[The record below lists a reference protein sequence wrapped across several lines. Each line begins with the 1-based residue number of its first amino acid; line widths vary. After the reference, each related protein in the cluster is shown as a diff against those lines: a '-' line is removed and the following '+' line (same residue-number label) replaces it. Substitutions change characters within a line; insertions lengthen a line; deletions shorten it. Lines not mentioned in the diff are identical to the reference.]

1 MVLVFIQDLVLL
13 VHLQFFQQLHQQVVV
28 KVSEMELEILEVQ
41 VQVVALKVE
50 DLTQGEQVIL
60 HQSVLLK
67 EIMVEMD
74 IQVMELEVVVLL
86 EEWEVMDLDLQQVQV
101 V

>member
-1 MVLVFIQDLVLL
+1 VVVLVFIQDLVLL
-13 VHLQFFQQLHQQVVV
+13 VQVQFLARLLQQVVV
-28 KVSEMELEILEVQ
+28 KVLEMELEILEVQ

-60 HQSVLLK
+60 HQLVLLK

-86 EEWEVMDLDLQQVQV
+86 EQ
-101 V
+101 